1 MTWRRLACPQ
11 LTSPSCLNTPSLA
24 PLPERLQAPSASLL
38 SWPQIKC
45 PLPSGSPT
53 RKLVIC
59 PVPSPAHSHF
69 QQMHGDRTKKCPVM
83 SGSRTWTLHGCT
95 LCLGSGR
102 GGDPGSRLGERGF
115 QRPAC
120 TPAVPLAPCSCV
132 SLFLLQDYL
141 DALTGICY
149 DGLEGLLYLGLF
161 SLLAALAFSI
171 MICLGPGAWKHCAT
185 RWAPW
190 GRGRET
196 LLSS

>member
-1 MTWRRLACPQ
+1 M
-11 LTSPSCLNTPSLA
+11 
-24 PLPERLQAPSASLL
+24 
-38 SWPQIKC
+38 
-45 PLPSGSPT
+45 
-53 RKLVIC
+53 
-59 PVPSPAHSHF
+59 
-69 QQMHGDRTKKCPVM
+69 
-83 SGSRTWTLHGCT
+83 WTLHGCT
-95 LCLGSGR
+95 LCLGAGR

-120 TPAVPLAPCSCV
+120 TPAVPLPACSCV

-190 GRGRET
+190 GRGREA